1 MVSLPPSTVQMKYY
15 NWITLHGEGSTTNT
29 SKITPLLFSPQ
40 MFSDLDERI
49 LKASFQEK
57 ILKANKKWMK
67 EYLKLTKK
75 IFWTASRICPKF
87 GLPMNRNPDF
97 LWT

>member
-1 MVSLPPSTVQMKYY
+1 MEKGAQQIQARSPPC
-15 NWITLHGEGSTTNT
+15 
-29 SKITPLLFSPQ
+29 FFFPQ

-75 IFWTASRICPKF
+75 IFWTASRIRPKF
-87 GLPMNRNPDF
+87 GLPMNRNPDL

>member
-57 ILKANKKWMK
+57 ILKANKKNILDCISYSSKVWPTYESK
-67 EYLKLTKK
+67 
-75 IFWTASRICPKF
+75 SRF
-87 GLPMNRNPDF
+87 TVDLRVQ
-97 LWT
+97 

>member
-1 MVSLPPSTVQMKYY
+1 MEKGAQQIQARSPPC
-15 NWITLHGEGSTTNT
+15 
-29 SKITPLLFSPQ
+29 FFFPQ

-67 EYLKLTKK
+67 EYLKLTEKY
-75 IFWTASRICPKF
+75 F
-87 GLPMNRNPDF
+87 GLHLVF
-97 LWT
+97 VQSLAYL

>member
-1 MVSLPPSTVQMKYY
+1 MEKGAQQIQARSPPC
-15 NWITLHGEGSTTNT
+15 
-29 SKITPLLFSPQ
+29 FFFPQ

-67 EYLKLTKK
+67 EYLKLKK
-75 IFWTASRICPKF
+75 KYF
-87 GLPMNRNPDF
+87 GLHLIF
-97 LWT
+97 VQSLAYL